1 MRDIRMFMRGNKL
14 FVYDRASARRG
25 NHTPV
30 VVLEKPNGGYVMRKG
45 YLEGSYVRNT
55 DKLEQ
60 EIYKKMQTSG
70 ELVKIDKDKVA
81 MEMQQFLSANSDQ
94 IGIAL
99 SVFQDEE
106 SSKVDKIMK
115 DVLSLSP
122 KERSEL
128 LVAILDI
135 M

>member
-1 MRDIRMFMRGNKL
+1 MRDIRMFMRDNKL
-14 FVYDRASARRG
+14 FVYDRAAARRG
-25 NHTPV
+25 NQTPI

-45 YLEGSYVRNT
+45 YLEGNYVRNT

-70 ELVKIDKDKVA
+70 ELVKIDKDKVSI
-81 MEMQQFLSANSDQ
+81 EMQQFLSANSDQ

-99 SVFQDEE
+99 SVFQDKEG
-106 SSKVDKIMK
+106 SKVDKIMK

>member
-1 MRDIRMFMRGNKL
+1 MRDIRMFMRDNKL

-45 YLEGSYVRNT
+45 YLEGNYVRNT

-70 ELVKIDKDKVA
+70 ELVKIDKDKVSI
-81 MEMQQFLSANSDQ
+81 EMQQFLSANSDQ

>member
-1 MRDIRMFMRGNKL
+1 MRDIRMFMRDNKL
-14 FVYDRASARRG
+14 FVYDRAAARRG
-25 NHTPV
+25 NQTPV

-45 YLEGSYVRNT
+45 CLEGNYIRNT

-60 EIYKKMQTSG
+60 EIYKKMQTSD
-70 ELVKIDKDKVA
+70 ELVKTDKDKVSI
-81 MEMQQFLSANSDQ
+81 EMQQFLNANSDQ